1 MNEELGCDV
10 EVGPLLD
17 CRVYEVLPERQVV
30 IITFG
35 MIQRD
40 ERELRHSL
48 EHRALRLVCLDELRE
63 LALPLGYHRAVHRWV
78 AMHGT
83 WAE

>member
-48 EHRALRLVCLDELRE
+48 EHRALRLVCLDELRGTRI
-63 LALPLGYHRAVHRWV
+63 AARLPPSSPSMGGDAWNLG
-78 AMHGT
+78 
-83 WAE
+83 